1 MLIRQRCK
9 ARGPREIIYPEVGTR
24 ARKAQQNSGLAIVET
39 RKLTKSQS
47 AAGNRKITQKKRDL
61 KVFKQ
66 PEVRSTAFDNNIDR
80 VGSVS
85 PFKYRPRIDM
95 DGLQEEEFYQR
106 KHMYDRMNTPDG
118 YRAMMT
124 PKRSARSQGGGA
136 LNRSNSRKS
145 ILKSNTHKTIDGS

>member
-1 MLIRQRCK
+1 
-9 ARGPREIIYPEVGTR
+9 
-24 ARKAQQNSGLAIVET
+24 
-39 RKLTKSQS
+39 
-47 AAGNRKITQKKRDL
+47 
-61 KVFKQ
+61 
-66 PEVRSTAFDNNIDR
+66 
-80 VGSVS
+80 
-85 PFKYRPRIDM
+85 M